1 MVVKDKVLGVICL
14 EKNLEIQDCFAKS
27 DLELLVT
34 LANSAAI
41 AIDNANLYKDL
52 LNIYFETIQSL
63 AAAIEAK
70 DAYTHGHSRRVT
82 DFAMAT
88 AKKMGCDEITL
99 KTIWHSALLHDIG
112 KIGINESILLKPGK
126 LTNDEFAHIQSHPIL
141 GSKILESIDFLANVR
156 AQLKYHHERWDGKG
170 YPDKLKGTAIPF
182 GARIIAVADTF
193 DAMTSTR
200 PYRKALSL
208 AEAKNEIIR
217 CSGSQFDPSV
227 VEAFLKIPEKELQQI
242 IDFKN
247 IQSANE
253 KPVIYETFE
262 KAGVS

>member
-1 MVVKDKVLGVICL
+1 VICL
-14 EKNLEIQDCFAKS
+14 EKNLEIQDCFEKS